1 MIMLL
6 GVEPDLKISAQDVQ
20 EFLPFVRVGFAAAA
34 TGFDA
39 EKMRF
44 HRRVSPGKKFHAH
57 VRRRLQDFSLIR
69 AHQARIIAGSFEEG
83 KNVRAVKA
91 RDAAQRGDRGAHL
104 AALESAEK
112 SDRHAGGASYLSQRK
127 AAPRTQAPE
136 TLPGMKRIL
145 RRSSDNS
152 LALEYVDDGSRIETA
167 SPAQKNRTLQQAHIK
182 LSKEAVAAPRA
193 LRRDQAQGF
202 PGAQSGRRYAHAA
215 SHLADAQKAAAVL
228 LCRCF
233 G

>member
-20 EFLPFVRVGFAAAA
+20 EFLSFVRVGFAAAA

-57 VRRRLQDFSLIR
+57 VRRGLQDFSLIR
-69 AHQARIIAGSFEEG
+69 AHQARIIAGGFEEG
-83 KNVRAVKA
+83 KNVCAVEA
-91 RDAAQRGDRGAHL
+91 RDAPQRGDRRTHL
-104 AALESAEK
+104 AARERAEK
-112 SDRHAGGASYLSQRK
+112 SDRHAGGASDLGQRK
-127 AAPRTQAPE
+127 TAARTQASE

-152 LALEYVDDGSRIETA
+152 LALQYVDDGSRIEA
-167 SPAQKNRTLQQAHIK
+167 AGAAQKNRALQQAHIGFG
-182 LSKEAVAAPRA
+182 EETVTAPCA
-193 LRRDQAQGF
+193 LRRDEAQGF
-202 PGAQSGRRYAHAA
+202 PG
-215 SHLADAQKAAAVL
+215 
-228 LCRCF
+228 
-233 G
+233 

>member
-20 EFLPFVRVGFAAAA
+20 EFLSFVRVGFAAAA

-69 AHQARIIAGSFEEG
+69 AHQARIIVGSFEEG

-91 RDAAQRGDRGAHL
+91 RDAAQRGDRRAHL
-104 AALESAEK
+104 PALESAEK
-112 SDRHAGGASYLSQRK
+112 SDRHAGGASDLSQRK

-136 TLPGMKRIL
+136 MLTGTV
-145 RRSSDNS
+145 SSRKNS
-152 LALEYVDDGSRIETA
+152 SKA
-167 SPAQKNRTLQQAHIK
+167 SAKQ
-182 LSKEAVAAPRA
+182 
-193 LRRDQAQGF
+193 D
-202 PGAQSGRRYAHAA
+202 GRR
-215 SHLADAQKAAAVL
+215 L
-228 LCRCF
+228 L
-233 G
+233 